1 MPLCGHS
8 NFVCL
13 KILTC
18 LLQGKAGEDELVP
31 VGQLADSDARDR
43 DLLLPLAAEV
53 VAEAGSVLVFCAS
66 RKQCQSCAEL
76 LADLLPGHIPAIA
89 EVQYFYLQQI
99 P

>member
-1 MPLCGHS
+1 M
-8 NFVCL
+8 
-13 KILTC
+13 
-18 LLQGKAGEDELVP
+18 VP

-89 EVQYFYLQQI
+89 EVQYLYLQQI